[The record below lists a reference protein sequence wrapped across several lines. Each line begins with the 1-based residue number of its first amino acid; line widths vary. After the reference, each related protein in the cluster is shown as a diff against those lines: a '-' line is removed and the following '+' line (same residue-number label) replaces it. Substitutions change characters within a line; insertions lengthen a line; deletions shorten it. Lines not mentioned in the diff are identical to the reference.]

1 MRLSKGNALID
12 QGESALNKTIKGLTT
27 LGMTLTVASLA
38 LAGCGSNNGNNDNA
52 GNNSGSASPAASGQ
66 ASEQPAKVEKSELL
80 FWSPFS
86 GADGAF
92 MKKIV
97 DQYNAS
103 QDNVKVKFVIQ
114 PNGEYYKM
122 LDVALGTAKDRPDL
136 MIMHVDQIPTYQNKG
151 QLQAIDDL
159 AAQSG
164 INKTDYVDAP
174 VQYST
179 IDGKWYGIPLDIHPL
194 VMYYNKD
201 LFEKAGIASAP
212 TNRAEFDAAV
222 EKLTDKSKGTYG
234 YVVPTLWPQQF
245 IFPTLVWQNGGELW
259 NGTDVAYNSPE
270 AVEMVQWLRGL
281 VDKGFSP
288 GNVQQDGE
296 NTLFLQ
302 GKNAIQFNG
311 PWMKSQFDEAGLNY
325 GIAPVPQI
333 GKAKQAVFAGS
344 HNFVV
349 PKDTTDPAKLGGI
362 GDFLKYV
369 ASNSLDWAVSGQALA
384 SKPMLDSAD
393 FKALPQSSI
402 ADSFSYVQFAPNVL
416 NWGQISD
423 PIWGELSSALLG
435 KKDIQK
441 ALDDAASKSKQVL
454 NK

>member
-1 MRLSKGNALID
+1 MRQSFKRFGTLFLMLNVTALV
-12 QGESALNKTIKGLTT
+12 
-27 LGMTLTVASLA
+27 M
-38 LAGCGSNNGNNDNA
+38 AGCGSSGSD
-52 GNNSGSASPAASGQ
+52 NSGSNSSANGGNTAATANANANAASNDK
-66 ASEQPAKVEKSELL
+66 PAETKGDPTELL

-86 GADGAF
+86 GADGSF

-97 DQYNAS
+97 ENYNAAQDQY
-103 QDNVKVKFVIQ
+103 KVKFVIQ
-114 PNGEYYKM
+114 PNGEYYKL
-122 LDVALGTAKDRPDL
+122 LDVALSTGKERPDL
-136 MIMHVDQIPTYQNKG
+136 MIMHVDQIPTYVSKS
-151 QLQAIDDL
+151 QLQPLDDI
-159 AAQSG
+159 ATKAG
-164 INKTDYVDAP
+164 INKTDYVEAP

-179 IDGKWYGIPLDIHPL
+179 IDSKWYGIPLDIHPL

-201 LFEKAGIASAP
+201 LFEKAGITAPP
-212 TNRAEFDAAV
+212 TNRAEFDADV
-222 EKLTDKSKGTYG
+222 EKLTDKSKGQYG

-270 AVEMVQWLRGL
+270 AVEMVQWMRGM
-281 VDKGFSP
+281 VDKGISP

-344 HNFVV
+344 HNFAI
-349 PKDTTDPAKLGGI
+349 PKDVTDTKKLDGI

-369 ASNSLDWAVSGQALA
+369 ASNSLDWAKSGQALA
-384 SKPMLDSAD
+384 AKPMLESAD

-416 NWGQISD
+416 NWGKISD

-435 KKDIQK
+435 KKDPQK
-441 ALDDAASKSKQVL
+441 ALDDAVAKSKQAM
-454 NK
+454 K